1 MISHGLAQ
9 RLKRVP
15 LLNKIMNAK
24 TAGHVGTVQSKIFL
38 TGHIDMIYS
47 KTEFPRGISG
57 QTISD
62 SQATADDSV
71 RSGPGLKP
79 QASSFK
85 LQASEKKSG
94 KRQAPSTKL
103 QAPSPKHQ
111 AP

>member
-1 MISHGLAQ
+1 
-9 RLKRVP
+9 
-15 LLNKIMNAK
+15 
-24 TAGHVGTVQSKIFL
+24 
-38 TGHIDMIYS
+38 MIYS

-111 AP
+111 APWSLNLEKVSRTPNRGALLR

>member
-1 MISHGLAQ
+1 MLDQ
-9 RLKRVP
+9 KDN
-15 LLNKIMNAK
+15 LLSSYNYDLPNDLIA
-24 TAGHVGTVQSKIFL
+24 QSKIFL

-79 QASSFK
+79 QASSS
-85 LQASEKKSG
+85 LIIDPGKSF
-94 KRQAPSTKL
+94 TDL
-103 QAPSPKHQ
+103 
-111 AP
+111 